1 VRSPTGH
8 GTQPRNAKARGSS
21 CDNRAPFV
29 SITVL
34 RSSNPEI
41 MSQPSLVSGSRSNCY
56 SENNLVWIDME
67 MSGLNPDS
75 DRVLE
80 IAMVITDAELIVIG
94 EGPVL
99 VISQPEAVLLGM
111 DSWNTGTHGR
121 SGLTDRVRASS
132 LDEVSA
138 SEKLVDF
145 MLSYVPTG
153 KSPMCGNSICQD
165 RRFMARWM
173 PRLEACFHYRNL
185 DVSTLKELARR
196 WNPAVYRS
204 FEKKSRHEALADIY
218 ESIDELRH
226 YRAHWLRAG
235 TN

>member
-1 VRSPTGH
+1 
-8 GTQPRNAKARGSS
+8 
-21 CDNRAPFV
+21 
-29 SITVL
+29 
-34 RSSNPEI
+34 
-41 MSQPSLVSGSRSNCY
+41 MSQPLQQPAPRRERY
-56 SENNLVWIDME
+56 SENNLVWVDME

-80 IAMVITDAELIVIG
+80 IAIVITDSELEVVA

-99 VISQPEAVLLGM
+99 VLHQSDAVLGGM
-111 DSWNTGTHGR
+111 DSWNTSTHGR
-121 SGLTDRVRASS
+121 SGLTAKVRESTMDESMASD
-132 LDEVSA
+132 LLLA
-138 SEKLVDF
+138 F
-145 MLSYVPTG
+145 MQQHVPPG

-218 ESIDELRH
+218 ESIDELKY
-226 YRAHWLRAG
+226 YRG
-235 TN
+235 TFIRS

>member
-1 VRSPTGH
+1 
-8 GTQPRNAKARGSS
+8 
-21 CDNRAPFV
+21 
-29 SITVL
+29 
-34 RSSNPEI
+34 
-41 MSQPSLVSGSRSNCY
+41 MSQPLQQPAPRRERY
-56 SENNLVWIDME
+56 SENNLVWVDME

-80 IAMVITDAELIVIG
+80 IAIVITDSELEVVA

-99 VISQPEAVLLGM
+99 VVHQSDAVLGGM
-111 DSWNTGTHGR
+111 DNWNTSTHGR
-121 SGLTDRVRASS
+121 SGLTAKVRESTMDESMASD
-132 LDEVSA
+132 LLLA
-138 SEKLVDF
+138 F
-145 MLSYVPTG
+145 MQQHVPPG

-218 ESIDELRH
+218 ESIDELKH
-226 YRAHWLRAG
+226 YRTHWLGAR
-235 TN
+235 TTL